1 MCPLVPERLRS
12 KAFRDVDKQRGE
24 QKESNGVHCAG
35 SNWEVR
41 RMQTTGTK
49 KQSVVAKEPIR
60 QAHRHEPTEEEIRQ
74 RAYEI
79 YLARGAAPGDEVED
93 WLQAERE
100 LRLG

>member
-1 MCPLVPERLRS
+1 MRAEADPLQTQNERS
-12 KAFRDVDKQRGE
+12 KLKKME
-24 QKESNGVHCAG
+24 
-35 SNWEVR
+35 
-41 RMQTTGTK
+41 TTGTK
-49 KQSVVAKEPIR
+49 KQSVAAEEPVK
-60 QAHRHEPTEEEIRQ
+60 QALRHEPSEEEIRH